1 MIDFSEIKNIYP
13 QPKNT
18 TYLNTSSSGL
28 VSKNSIAKAQLFN
41 DGLHDFASGQ
51 AENFLVNEIPKV
63 RKVISEF
70 MDASIDE
77 IALIPN
83 FSFGLNAVIPSIKK
97 LKRVLLFRDDYPSL
111 TMPFTLNNF
120 QVHWLESKNGF
131 DIKMEDIID
140 SIIVNKI
147 QMVAISHVQWLTGFS
162 INLEQLSYIC
172 KSQHVLLVLDGTQS
186 LGAIPFSFKPSGVN
200 IFITSNYKWMNG
212 GYGTGIMCIDHETQE
227 EFPPKIGGLNSYKY
241 IDKEWKYTPSI
252 NSYEPG
258 HPNMAGISVLKEAIE
273 FKLRIGVDHICSH
286 NNKLIKLFTEKI
298 DQTSFE
304 LIGPNDNKNRSNI
317 VGIRGDKELEKFL
330 INHGIIVKWRNGI
343 IRIGMHFY
351 NTEDDVNR
359 IIQVLESY
367 TELHS
372 SSTK

>member
-28 VSKNSIAKAQLFN
+28 VSKNSVAKAQLFN
-41 DGLHDFASGQ
+41 ERLFDFGSRQ
-51 AENFLVNEIPKV
+51 AENFFVNEIPKV

-70 MDASIDE
+70 MDASIEE

-147 QMVAISHVQWLTGFS
+147 QIVAISHIQWLTGFS
-162 INLEQLSYIC
+162 INLEQLSYVC
-172 KSQHVLLVLDGTQS
+172 KSQHVLLILDGTQS
-186 LGAIPFSFKPSGVN
+186 LGSIPFSFKSSGVN

-212 GYGTGIMCIDHETQE
+212 GYGSGIMCIDHETLE
-227 EFPPKIGGLNSYKY
+227 KFPPKIGGFNSYKY
-241 IDKEWKYTPSI
+241 LDKEWKYAASI

-258 HPNMAGISVLKEAIE
+258 HPNMAGLSLLKEAIE
-273 FKLRIGVDHICSH
+273 FKLRLGMDQIGLH
-286 NNKLIKLFTEKI
+286 NYKLVKMLTKKI
-298 DQTSFE
+298 TNTSFE
-304 LIGPNDNKNRSNI
+304 LIGPSDNKSRSNI
-317 VGIRGDKELEKFL
+317 VGIKGDKELEKFL
-330 INHGIIVKWRNGI
+330 IDHGIIIKWRNGI
-343 IRIGMHFY
+343 IRIGLHFY

-367 TELHS
+367 NKLNS
-372 SSTK
+372 SNTK